1 MERRSATV
9 LVDSQPAGVL
19 AETEEGYAFTYDDHY
34 LSQTEA
40 KPISL
45 TMPLSAKQYTSKTMF
60 PFFDGLIPEGWL
72 LSHAINTWK
81 LDARDRMGLVC
92 TVCRDCI
99 GDVSI
104 EALT

>member
-1 MERRSATV
+1 MPSRVTRTAPQFQRIV
-9 LVDSQPAGVL
+9 KPYRDAFMI
-19 AETEEGYAFTYDDHY
+19 FTYDDLY
-34 LSQTEA
+34 LSQPEA

-72 LSHAINTWK
+72 LSHAITTWK
-81 LDARDRMGLVC
+81 LDPRDRMGLLC
-92 TVCRDCI
+92 SVCRDCI

-104 EALT
+104 EALP